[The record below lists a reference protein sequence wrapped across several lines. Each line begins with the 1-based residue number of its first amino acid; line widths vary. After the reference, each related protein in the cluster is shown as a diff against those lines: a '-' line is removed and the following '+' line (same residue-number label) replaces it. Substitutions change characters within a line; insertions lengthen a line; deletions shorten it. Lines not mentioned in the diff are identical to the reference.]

1 MVIDGRIYNEGNF
14 LYDSRAYEI
23 PYRAIT
29 PRGEECTN
37 LLVAVCLSAT
47 HVAFGSLR
55 MEPVWMILAESA
67 AEAAV
72 LALQRGCSVQEIEV
86 HELQQRLEV
95 AGQIL
100 RV

>member
-1 MVIDGRIYNEGNF
+1 
-14 LYDSRAYEI
+14 
-23 PYRAIT
+23 
-29 PRGEECTN
+29 
-37 LLVAVCLSAT
+37 
-47 HVAFGSLR
+47 